1 MRSMNKK
8 KIIIILSVC
17 VALLAI
23 GLGIFFVLTRQDENT
38 TLTVLDKQWIENNK
52 NEVIDLSIPSNVPV
66 FSINGEGVIFE
77 FIDSI
82 EKDTGLE
89 FNKLSYEIGDKPTSD
104 YSFMLVDK
112 VGKKDIVVYEDNYAI
127 VGKKNVKYTSL
138 KEIEKMTLG
147 VLSDDL
153 EEVSYYL
160 KDNGNLAF
168 KPYDDVDK
176 LLDALN
182 GSVDGVVLPKT
193 VYLKQIIEN
202 DDLNIN
208 YNITEMKQTLVL
220 RLGKTK
226 KLNSI
231 IKKYYSKWNENNFD
245 DTFNKSFSDNYF
257 TFSEIYEQEQTKF
270 TSKRYK
276 YGFVTQ
282 VPYDKIVNEN
292 LVGINKEVIK
302 SFSNIADVEI
312 SFKEYKNYTSL
323 IADFN
328 EGNIDLFFNIS
339 AKSDFKVDFENT
351 VSVYDEKAVVLVK
364 NKNKLVVNSLSSLKD
379 YTVKTIKG
387 SLINKSVEDY
397 DIKTK
402 SYTTFNDL
410 EKSLKSN
417 DVIVLDYN
425 TYLIYRGTSL
435 KKYIP
440 AYVYDVNETYS
451 FVLRDVKANEV
462 FNSYFNFYLSFINE
476 DEYVNRL
483 DESDF
488 KVVVSNRFIK
498 NSLIAIAILAL
509 ATIIFKVVKALKP
522 KRKIDNISRE
532 DKLRYIDMLT
542 SLKNRNYLNDYME
555 KWASSEIYPQAII
568 IADLNNI
575 AYINDNY
582 GHEEGDKVIKCA
594 ANILI
599 NTQMENTEII
609 RTNGNEFLIY
619 LVEYDEKQVLTYIR
633 KLNKEFKDLEH
644 GFGAAIGYSMI
655 NDGIKTIDDAI
666 NEATLDMRNNKEEL

>member
-1 MRSMNKK
+1 MNKK
-8 KIIIILSVC
+8 KFIIILSVSI
-17 VALLAI
+17 ALIAI
-23 GLGIFFVLTRQDENT
+23 VLGVFFALTRQDENT

-112 VGKKDIVVYEDNYAI
+112 VGKKDIIVYEDNYAI

-138 KEIEKMTLG
+138 KEVEKMTLG
-147 VLSDDL
+147 VLSDTL
-153 EEVSYYL
+153 EDVSYYL

-168 KPYDDVDK
+168 KPYDDIDK
-176 LLDALN
+176 LLASLEND
-182 GSVDGVVLPKT
+182 VDGVVLPKT

-208 YNITEMKQTLVL
+208 YNITEMKKTLVL

-231 IKKYYSKWNENNFD
+231 VKKYYAKWAENNFD
-245 DTFNKSFSDNYF
+245 DVFNESFSDNYF
-257 TFSEIYEQEQTKF
+257 LFSEIYEQEQTKF

-282 VPYDKIVNEN
+282 VPYDKIVNES

-302 SFSNIADVEI
+302 SFSNVADVEI

-328 EGNIDLFFNIS
+328 DGNVDLFFNTS
-339 AKSDFKVDFENT
+339 TKSDFKVDFENT

-364 NKNKLVVNSLSSLKD
+364 NKNDLVVNSLSSLKD

-387 SLINKSVEDY
+387 SLVNKSVEDY

-410 EKSLKSN
+410 EKSLKAS
-417 DVIVLDYN
+417 DVVVIDYN

-435 KKYIP
+435 KNYIP
-440 AYVYDVNETYS
+440 AYVYDINKTYS

-476 DEYVNRL
+476 DKYISRV

-488 KVVVSNRFIK
+488 KVVVSNKFIR
-498 NSLIAIAILAL
+498 NSLIAIGILAL
-509 ATIIFKVVKALKP
+509 ATIIFKIIKALKP

-555 KWASSEIYPQAII
+555 KWDSSEIYPQAII